1 MILVR
6 RLPVMILAV
15 LGVLLGHFPSMAEE
29 SRADINDPA
38 ALEAFL
44 DGVISTQLKQ
54 YHIAGATVAV
64 VKDGALLL
72 AKGYGFADL
81 EEGPVAVDP
90 GRTLF
95 RPGSVYKLI
104 TWTAVMQLVEKGQL
118 DLDTDINCYLDFSI
132 PARLLNQGGNEPPRP
147 ITLADLMAHT
157 AGFEEVALGVFV
169 RSAKEVLPL
178 GEYLKEFLP
187 ERVYP
192 PGELGAYSNYGAALA
207 GDIVERVSGMPF
219 AGYVEKNIFAPLGM
233 EHSTFRQPLPAALA
247 GQMARGY
254 NYVDGVYCRESNI
267 FSLIQP
273 GA

>member
-1 MILVR
+1 M
-6 RLPVMILAV
+6 
-15 LGVLLGHFPSMAEE
+15 
-29 SRADINDPA
+29 
-38 ALEAFL
+38 
-44 DGVISTQLKQ
+44 
-54 YHIAGATVAV
+54 
-64 VKDGALLL
+64 KDGALLL

-95 RPGSVYKLI
+95 RPGSVSKLI

-157 AGFEEVALGVFV
+157 AGFEEVGLGVFV

-192 PGELGAYSNYGAALA
+192 PGELGAYSNYRAALA
-207 GDIVERVSGMPF
+207 GYIVERVSGMPF
-219 AGYVEKNIFAPLGM
+219 AGCVEKTSLPPWHGAQHF
-233 EHSTFRQPLPAALA
+233 SPAASCSA
-247 GQMARGY
+247 GRPNGAGY
-254 NYVDGVYCRESNI
+254 NYVDGVYLPGIRIYSALSSREPEQY
-267 FSLIQP
+267 SL
-273 GA
+273 